1 MKVRALRCFLRHESR
16 SYGTQQA
23 RNLSNG
29 LAVEKGILSD
39 YTLYSLLSCL
49 NSRTNKWWVRRV
61 AAAAVIPAP
70 RVVTTII
77 WFKASVAG
85 LASSW

>member
-1 MKVRALRCFLRHESR
+1 MKVRAPRCFLRHESR

-29 LAVEKGILSD
+29 LTVEKGILSD
-39 YTLYSLLSCL
+39 YTMYSLLLCL
-49 NSRTNKWWVRRV
+49 NRKANKRWVRRV

-77 WFKASVAG
+77 GFKASVAG
-85 LASSW
+85 LASFW